1 MKKRVL
7 IVDDVEMNR
16 EMLYEI
22 LKDEYYVIQAE
33 NGVKALEYIEDES
46 NEIAVVLLDLVM
58 PELDGFGV
66 LREMNKKKSPG

>member
-33 NGVKALEYIEDES
+33 NGVKALEYIEDE
-46 NEIAVVLLDLVM
+46 AMRLLWFFWTWLC
-58 PELDGFGV
+58 L
-66 LREMNKKKSPG
+66 N